1 MFKKLYYC
9 EFVEDKGRAKIEH
22 SNFFFISNSLLLEKN
37 KIYIL
42 FHKFLPVR
50 DNKKTKSSY
59 NNTKMHGNTG

>member
-9 EFVEDKGRAKIEH
+9 DFVGDMGRANIELG
-22 SNFFFISNSLLLEKN
+22 NFFYISDSVLLEMN